1 MKNICPDLLVP
12 DLPGCAGYGV
22 RGGVRHLDQA
32 ELRRGAVP
40 GVGARDRLAAAGG
53 LRGADPRLVPR
64 HDRALRDGGEVP
76 RLAHLQTRTVL
87 AGQET
92 GGWRNFI

>member
-1 MKNICPDLLVP
+1 MHDLDP
-12 DLPGCAGYGV
+12 AK
-22 RGGVRHLDQA
+22 
-32 ELRRGAVP
+32 LRSSAVP

-64 HDRALRDGGEVP
+64 HDRALRGGGEVP